1 MLFLNNIILN
11 TNICANESISRLII
25 ILGIVLNIIKILIPL
40 IIIIMGIKDFFY
52 ASVNSD
58 KEAIQ
63 KASKK
68 LGTRI
73 IAGLIIFFIP
83 TIVEFGLSLIDD
95 DEINSMFKGCTKC
108 LLNVSE
114 CSTDLPDNKEDDK
127 KEETNKKEDKE
138 DKEDKEEAKEEEKE
152 DSEKEEETN
161 KNAPTITGISKDG
174 VIVTISAEKNKSNI
188 AGYYF
193 SYTNELPDKATGGYI
208 ATSDDS
214 IELVRILGTT
224 YVWVEDKDGNI
235 SEPQTVAVDSTDILE
250 TYGDDY
256 TMLKGTTLESYLE
269 SHGSSIQELDNLM
282 ARSVRAAGLYTKE
295 AVATSALSFTQT
307 LARKY
312 KIKIPYQSAG
322 LRTVPGAKPEWGG
335 ARRNPEAENEKYYGL
350 DCSAFANWTYANA
363 GFGINHRVYYWGG
376 SIPRLEYSKENGDIG
391 DIFVYGRG
399 NQKGRHVKVIVGKTA
414 TEYITAEATGSGV
427 VVRKEKF
434 KEKSE
439 YEIQKADYLID
450 VNKNTDY
457 YINTD
462 YPTGY

>member
-1 MLFLNNIILN
+1 MLFLNSVILN

-25 ILGIVLNIIKILIPL
+25 ILGIVLNIIKILVPI
-40 IIIIMGIKDFFY
+40 IIIIMGIKDYFY

-58 KEAIQ
+58 KEAII

-73 IAGLIIFFIP
+73 IAGIIIFFIP
-83 TIVEFGLSLIDD
+83 TIVSFGLSLIDD
-95 DEINSMFKGCTKC
+95 EDTKSIFADCTKC
-108 LLNVSE
+108 LLDVSE
-114 CSTDLPDNKEDDK
+114 CNTEIPSIKEENTQK
-127 KEETNKKEDKE
+127 EEKEETKEETNK
-138 DKEDKEEAKEEEKE
+138 EEEKE
-152 DSEKEEETN
+152 ETKEETEEETN
-161 KNAPTITGISKDG
+161 KDAPTIEGISKDG
-174 VIVTISAEKNKSNI
+174 VLVTISAKKNKSDI

-193 SYTNELPDKATGGYI
+193 SYTNELPDKTTGGYI
-208 ATSDDS
+208 ATSDDN

-235 SEPQTVAVDSTDILE
+235 SEPQTVSVDSSDILV
-250 TYGDDY
+250 TSGDDY

-282 ARSVRAAGLYTKE
+282 ARSVRAAGLYSKE

-335 ARRNPEAENEKYYGL
+335 ARRNPKADNEKYYGL
-350 DCSAFANWTYANA
+350 DCSAFANWVYANA
-363 GFGINHRVYYWGG
+363 GFGVNSRVYYWGN
-376 SIPRLEYSKENGDIG
+376 SIPRVAYSKENGDIG

-399 NQKGRHVKVIVGKTA
+399 NQKGRHVKVIVGKTD

-434 KEKSE
+434 KEESE
-439 YEIQKADYLID
+439 YEIQKADFLID
-450 VNKNTDY
+450 VNKNKDY
-457 YINTD
+457 YLNTD
-462 YPTGY
+462 YPTGN

>member
-95 DEINSMFKGCTKC
+95 DEINSMFKDCTKC

-114 CSTDLPDNKEDDK
+114 CSTDLPDNKEDEK
-127 KEETNKKEDKE
+127 KEETNK
-138 DKEDKEEAKEEEKE
+138 KEDKEEAKEEEKE
-152 DSEKEEETN
+152 DSGEEEETN

-188 AGYYF
+188 TGYYF
-193 SYTNELPDKATGGYI
+193 SYTNELPDKAAGGYI
-208 ATSDDS
+208 ATSNDS

-235 SEPQTVAVDSTDILE
+235 SEPQTVIVDSTDILE

-256 TMLKGTTLESYLE
+256 TMLKGTTLE
-269 SHGSSIQELDNLM
+269 
-282 ARSVRAAGLYTKE
+282 
-295 AVATSALSFTQT
+295 
-307 LARKY
+307 
-312 KIKIPYQSAG
+312 
-322 LRTVPGAKPEWGG
+322 
-335 ARRNPEAENEKYYGL
+335 
-350 DCSAFANWTYANA
+350 
-363 GFGINHRVYYWGG
+363 
-376 SIPRLEYSKENGDIG
+376 
-391 DIFVYGRG
+391 
-399 NQKGRHVKVIVGKTA
+399 
-414 TEYITAEATGSGV
+414 
-427 VVRKEKF
+427 
-434 KEKSE
+434 
-439 YEIQKADYLID
+439 
-450 VNKNTDY
+450 
-457 YINTD
+457 
-462 YPTGY
+462 

>member
-1 MLFLNNIILN
+1 MLFLNSVILN
-11 TNICANESISRLII
+11 TNICTNENISRLII
-25 ILGIVLNIIKILIPL
+25 ILGIVLNIIKILIPI
-40 IIIIMGIKDFFY
+40 IIIIMGIKDYFY

-58 KEAIQ
+58 KEAII

-73 IAGLIIFFIP
+73 IAGIIIFFIP
-83 TIVEFGLSLIDD
+83 TIVSFGLSLIDD
-95 DEINSMFKGCTKC
+95 EDTKSIFADCTKC
-108 LLNVSE
+108 LLDVSE
-114 CSTDLPDNKEDDK
+114 CNTEVPSI
-127 KEETNKKEDKE
+127 KEENNKKEE
-138 DKEDKEEAKEEEKE
+138 DKEDKEETNKEDEKEEIKEEEQ
-152 DSEKEEETN
+152 EETN
-161 KNAPTITGISKDG
+161 KDAPTITEISKDG
-174 VIVTISAEKNKSNI
+174 VLVTINTKKNKSDI

-193 SYTNELPDKATGGYI
+193 SYTNELPDKTTGGYI
-208 ATSDDS
+208 ATNEDS

-235 SEPQTVAVDSTDILE
+235 SEPQTVSVDSNDILV
-250 TYGDDY
+250 TSGDDY

-282 ARSVRAAGLYTKE
+282 ARSVRAAGLYSKE

-335 ARRNPEAENEKYYGL
+335 ARRNPEADNEKYYGL
-350 DCSAFANWTYANA
+350 DCSAFANWVYANA
-363 GFGINHRVYYWGG
+363 GFGINSRVYYWGS
-376 SIPRLEYSKENGDIG
+376 SIPRVAYSKENGDIG

-399 NQKGRHVKVIVGKTA
+399 NQKGRHVKVIVGKTDI
-414 TEYITAEATGSGV
+414 EYITAEATGSGV
-427 VVRKEKF
+427 IVRKEKF
-434 KEKSE
+434 KEESE
-439 YEIQKADYLID
+439 YEIQKADFLID
-450 VNKNTDY
+450 VNKNKDY
-457 YINTD
+457 YLNTD